1 MIKELAKDI
10 LYNYIEECIKDGKEL
25 PEWDEKVT
33 TLLDEDGVSTW
44 TFRGL
49 LKFIYELEDKK

>member
-10 LYNYIEECIKDGKEL
+10 LYNYLEEKIKDGKEL

-33 TLLDEDGVSTW
+33 TLVDEDGISTW

-49 LKFIYELEDKK
+49 IKFIYELEDK